1 MKGLLTQFKMFL
13 IFVVDLI
20 VAFGALSLML
30 FLRYRGNDFYSQI
43 TSHLIPFSLIILLFL
58 LSFYIFNLYSFRF
71 NKNTTE
77 FINSFTKS
85 LAVSFALSVLVFYVF
100 GDFFKLTPKTNLI
113 LFTAIFGISDFYLRI
128 LIKRYF
134 TKKGIN
140 RKTIIISGGG
150 NALVA
155 ELKQNQNIGYEIIK
169 ETSYFDLNEIINLN
183 PDLVIIDS
191 ITEKEF
197 DKIYTLIK
205 RGIFVYTINNFY
217 GEIFQKVPTE
227 KIEKEEVVDY
237 LSKNRTIFNFTKRTL
252 DICLSVVLMIVF
264 SPFFIII
271 PILIKATSKG
281 PVLFKHRRISLND
294 TEFIIY
300 KFRSMYADAEK
311 NGAVWTENNKK
322 DARITPI
329 GRFMRETHIDEIP
342 QLINILRGDISF
354 VGPRPERPEFI
365 SGLKKEILY
374 YDLRHSVKT
383 GLTGWAQVNYR
394 YGSSTEDAK
403 EKLKY
408 DFYYIKNRTI
418 FFDILI
424 ILKTVAKI
432 FTY

>member
-1 MKGLLTQFKMFL
+1 MKSLVVSLAIAVL
-13 IFVVDLI
+13 IF
-20 VAFGALSLML
+20 
-30 FLRYRGNDFYSQI
+30 
-43 TSHLIPFSLIILLFL
+43 
-58 LSFYIFNLYSFRF
+58 YI
-71 NKNTTE
+71 
-77 FINSFTKS
+77 
-85 LAVSFALSVLVFYVF
+85 F
-100 GDFFKLTPKTNLI
+100 GDFFKLTPKTNLV
-113 LFTAIFGISDFYLRI
+113 LFTGIFGIIDFYLRI

-140 RKTIIISGGG
+140 RKIIIISEKEDS
-150 NALVA
+150 LVE